1 MAVGL
6 LFFFRRICISCG
18 FTSSDTDCK
27 KLWEKNWFYL
37 RKTGADLE
45 NAKIM
50 GWVSK
55 MCLSDTTPFFS
66 CPVTGM
72 HVWLVHVS
80 HSFVH
85 FYKYYNSF
93 PPYFWP
99 IHSWMPWINCRE
111 CPLQLPPQQ
120 LESALNKYASLR
132 GSLAAYARQPSI
144 RTSLPRYSSLGLVHH
159 SFCDI
164 LLVMI
169 VEGVSSQHSDFIGVR
184 IKTWIRIWTRMR
196 LWDLEITKIIFLNN
210 LVVSTWIFSEQ
221 TIKFNE
227 TYCQICIMKS
237 SYGGYIFM
245 ELIDAETLSWP

>member
-1 MAVGL
+1 M
-6 LFFFRRICISCG
+6 
-18 FTSSDTDCK
+18 
-27 KLWEKNWFYL
+27 
-37 RKTGADLE
+37 
-45 NAKIM
+45 NAM
-50 GWVSK
+50 
-55 MCLSDTTPFFS
+55 
-66 CPVTGM
+66 
-72 HVWLVHVS
+72 
-80 HSFVH
+80 
-85 FYKYYNSF
+85 
-93 PPYFWP
+93 
-99 IHSWMPWINCRE
+99 NCRE

-196 LWDLEITKIIFLNN
+196 LWDSEITKIIFLNN

-237 SYGGYIFM
+237 SYGGYIHGANWCRDFVTAITRDF
-245 ELIDAETLSWP
+245 EHCRREWGDRFDDTKRTNDCKIRTLKDLAAFKKKKTFLLPPSQIHL